1 MLNIDEFLEL
11 AHARRSVRRY
21 KPDPVKDEDIQKILE
36 CARWAMSGAN
46 GQPWE
51 FIVVK
56 DKKTRASIFE
66 LYKGHRRLVDIVER
80 TRLEEIRQPIIG
92 TLDEGFPMFRDA
104 PVIIVICGDI
114 RTLQAT
120 VLAAEIVTGEREV
133 FHMNMANATT
143 MIHLAAASL
152 GLGTQWVS
160 TTVNFE
166 AGLKELLGVP
176 HIYKIPQIVPL
187 GYPDYTPHGVWRRK
201 LGEMVH
207 NEKYDMSKYRSDE
220 DVISYIV
227 ALRKRMKSH
236 YRPASET
243 QNQGMDNR

>member
-1 MLNIDEFLEL
+1 MLNIDEFVEL

-21 KPDPVKDEDIQKILE
+21 KPDPVKDEDIDKILE
-36 CARWAMSGAN
+36 AARWAMSGAN

-56 DKKTRASIFE
+56 DKDTRAKIFE
-66 LYKGHRRLVDIVER
+66 LYRGHRKFVDVVER
-80 TRLEEIRQPIIG
+80 TRIEEIRQPIVG
-92 TLDEGFPMFRDA
+92 TLDEGFPMFKDA
-104 PVIIVICGDI
+104 PVIIAACGDI

-120 VLAAEIVTGEREV
+120 VLTAYVTGSEREV

-143 MIHLAAASL
+143 MIHLAAAAL

-160 TTVNFE
+160 TTIHFE

-176 HIYKIPQIVPL
+176 QIYKIPQIVPV

-201 LGEMVH
+201 LDEIVH
-207 NEKYDMSKYRSDE
+207 HEKYDTSKYRSDE
-220 DVISYIV
+220 DVINYIV
-227 ALRKRMKSH
+227 SLRTRMRQH
-236 YRPASET
+236 YRPAAGT
-243 QNQGMDNR
+243 KG